1 MKKVIRVDILVEKED
16 TGKRILYSFE
26 RKDME
31 NLLLIIEMNNLFD
44 QLAKFK
50 VFK

>member
-1 MKKVIRVDILVEKED
+1 MDILVEKED
-16 TGKRILYSFE
+16 TGERILYSFE